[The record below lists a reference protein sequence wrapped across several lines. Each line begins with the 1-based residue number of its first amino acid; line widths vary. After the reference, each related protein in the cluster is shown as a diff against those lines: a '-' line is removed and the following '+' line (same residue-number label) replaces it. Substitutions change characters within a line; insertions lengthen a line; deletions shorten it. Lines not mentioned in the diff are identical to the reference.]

1 MMKHDLQLSSDIFSL
16 QAVEAAVRAY
26 SGLACIQVESRP
38 GGWLLSFTDC
48 RYDPR
53 LTIREFNNYLINL
66 ASISL

>member
-1 MMKHDLQLSSDIFSL
+1 MKHDLQLSSDIFSL

-26 SGLACIQVESRP
+26 SGVAGFLVVSRP

-48 RYDPR
+48 RYDPQ

-66 ASISL
+66 SSISL

>member
-1 MMKHDLQLSSDIFSL
+1 MKHDLQLSSEIYSFHTV
-16 QAVEAAVRAY
+16 QAAVQAY
-26 SGLACIQVESRP
+26 SGLARIQVESQP

-66 ASISL
+66 SSISL

>member
-1 MMKHDLQLSSDIFSL
+1 MMKHDLQLISEIFSL
-16 QAVEAAVRAY
+16 EAVEAAVRAY
-26 SGLACIQVESRP
+26 SGLARIQVESRP

-48 RYDPR
+48 RYDPQ

>member
-26 SGLACIQVESRP
+26 SGLACIQVESQP

-48 RYDPR
+48 RYDPQ